1 VILIVKELDRRLGM
15 TIKKLILLILFWLLI
30 IFSATAQI
38 SDIFI
43 QWLSPNAVSLID
55 ERMSYTFGPVLINFI
70 VVFLLWKIKTRKNLL
85 LFLLLCNAGFFLYYI
100 YYQFGDMGLGRF
112 R

>member
-1 VILIVKELDRRLGM
+1 MRKAILMVVYGSI
-15 TIKKLILLILFWLLI
+15 I
-30 IFSATAQI
+30 IFSVIAQI

-55 ERMSYTFGPVLINFI
+55 ERMSYTFGPMLINFI

-100 YYQFGDMGLGRF
+100 YYQIGDMGLGRF

>member
-1 VILIVKELDRRLGM
+1 VGSAVSKAILMVVYGSI
-15 TIKKLILLILFWLLI
+15 I
-30 IFSATAQI
+30 IFSVIAQI

-43 QWLSPNAVSLID
+43 QWLSPHAVSLID

-70 VVFLLWKIKTRKNLL
+70 VVFLLWKSKIRKKLL
-85 LFLLLCNAGFFLYYI
+85 YLLLLCNAVFFLYYI